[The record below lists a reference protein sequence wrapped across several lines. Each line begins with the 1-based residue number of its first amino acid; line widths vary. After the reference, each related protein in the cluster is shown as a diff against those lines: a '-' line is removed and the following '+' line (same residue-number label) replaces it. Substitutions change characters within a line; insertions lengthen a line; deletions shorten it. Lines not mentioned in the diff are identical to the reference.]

1 MKGIL
6 GRKVGMTQVFAKN
19 GKLVPVTVI
28 EVEENVVTQ
37 IKTVEKDGYDAIQL
51 GAVTAKEKSLNR
63 PKVGHTNKANTSPKR
78 FLKELRGVD
87 VNNYTLGQVI
97 KADVF
102 EEGEYV
108 DVCGLSKG
116 KGTQGP
122 IKRWNFSRGP
132 MGHGSQY
139 HRAIGSLGTIKP
151 ARVFRGTEMAGRTG
165 GEITTIQNLQVVAID
180 LENNAILVKGNVP
193 GPKKSLV
200 FIKTAV
206 KKGNLKG
213 EKLELVYYE
222 DEKELVEDKVEEI
235 VEETAEEVVEEAKE
249 TVEEETEEKVE
260 ETTEEKEDKTEEESA
275 EG

>member
-6 GRKVGMTQVFAKN
+6 GRKVGMTQVCAKN
-19 GKLVPVTVI
+19 GKLVPVPVI

-37 IKTVEKDGYDAIQL
+37 IRTVEKDGYDAIQL

-122 IKRWNFSRGP
+122 I
-132 MGHGSQY
+132 
-139 HRAIGSLGTIKP
+139 
-151 ARVFRGTEMAGRTG
+151 
-165 GEITTIQNLQVVAID
+165 
-180 LENNAILVKGNVP
+180 
-193 GPKKSLV
+193 
-200 FIKTAV
+200 
-206 KKGNLKG
+206 
-213 EKLELVYYE
+213 
-222 DEKELVEDKVEEI
+222 
-235 VEETAEEVVEEAKE
+235 
-249 TVEEETEEKVE
+249 
-260 ETTEEKEDKTEEESA
+260 
-275 EG
+275 